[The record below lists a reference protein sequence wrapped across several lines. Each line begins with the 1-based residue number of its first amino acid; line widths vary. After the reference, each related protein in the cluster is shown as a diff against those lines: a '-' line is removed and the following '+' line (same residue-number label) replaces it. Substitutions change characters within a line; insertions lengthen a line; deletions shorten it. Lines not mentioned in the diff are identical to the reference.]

1 MLVDLLWVVLGLA
14 LLTAGGEGLIRGAL
28 ALATR
33 FGATPLLVGVVVLG
47 FGTSAPELLVSVDA
61 VLTRRPDIALG
72 NVFGSNLGNILLIL
86 GASAVIAPL
95 AVAPGTLLRDGAVM
109 LGLTVVVVLMTFGG
123 SLTRLDGA
131 LLLSCLAG
139 YLTWIVVQEGVESGE
154 SGTLEDIRLPL
165 MGLSA
170 SFAWTLGGLLLLL
183 LGARLLVNGAV
194 SIAENLG
201 VSEAV
206 IGLTLVAIGTSL
218 PELTVSLL
226 AALRK
231 QVDLAVGNILGS
243 NIFNLAGV
251 LGVSALIGPL
261 PIAERMLTVDRWAV
275 LAATLVLMMFLV
287 TRLRLSRIEGGVLLA
302 VYAGYLW
309 FSFTRIG

>member
-1 MLVDLLWVVLGLA
+1 MVDLLWVVLGLA

>member
-1 MLVDLLWVVLGLA
+1 MALDLLWVALGLG

-33 FGATPLLVGVVVLG
+33 FGATPLFAGVVVLG
-47 FGTSAPELLVSVDA
+47 FGTSSPELLVSVDA
-61 VLTRRPDIALG
+61 TLSGRPDIALG
-72 NVFGSNLGNILLIL
+72 NVMGSNLGNILLIL

-95 AVAPGTLLRDGAVM
+95 AVAPRTLRRDGSVM
-109 LGLTVVVVLMTFGG
+109 LGITLLAVLMTFGG
-123 SLTRLDGA
+123 CVTRLDGA
-131 LLLSCLAG
+131 LLLGCLVG
-139 YLTWIVVQEGVESGE
+139 YLVWLVSQERDVPMSAEEGAAPELS
-154 SGTLEDIRLPL
+154 LAA
-165 MGLSA
+165 GL
-170 SFAWTLGGLLLLL
+170 AWTVGGLLLLVA
-183 LGARLLVNGAV
+183 GARLLVNGAV
-194 SIAENLG
+194 GIAEGFG

-206 IGLTLVAIGTSL
+206 IGLTLVAMGTSL

-261 PIAERMLTVDRWAV
+261 PIAGRMLTVDRWV
-275 LAATLVLMMFLV
+275 MLAATLVLMLFLL
-287 TRLRLSRIEGGVLLA
+287 TRLRLSRIEGSLLLTAYGV
-302 VYAGYLW
+302 YLW
-309 FSFTRIG
+309 FSFAHMA